1 MYPSLEA
8 HPELQRLAVRQ
19 QGVLQRSQLDSLG
32 LTRGFVAAQIAARRW
47 MPVGHKVILL
57 QNASPTREQLMH
69 IAVLDAESLVAL
81 ACHTGLELAGF
92 SGFAKEAHEIHLVV
106 PRGAKVTRLPVVRLH
121 ESRRLRPADIIERRG
136 LPCTKVE
143 RSAIDA
149 AAWQP
154 FPRFAC
160 LILAAVVQ
168 QGLTSVPR
176 LSDALRDV
184 GRVRHKAYMRL
195 ALSDIGQGAQSLGEL
210 DLAAVCRRFDLVSP
224 DRQQIR
230 RDSRGRPRYLD
241 AEWQLPSGE
250 TVVLEIDG
258 SHHLDVANWQAD
270 MKRERSIVTSRR
282 WVLRATTFEIR
293 LEPASVV
300 ADLRA
305 LGVPTMSELSETQ
318 RAIAN

>member
-8 HPELQRLAVRQ
+8 HPDLQRLAVRQ
-19 QGVLQRSQLDSLG
+19 RGALHRSQFDALG
-32 LTRGFVAAQIAARRW
+32 MTRGFVAAQIAARRW

-81 ACHTGLELAGF
+81 ASHTALELAGF
-92 SGFAKEAHEIHLVV
+92 TGFAKEAREIHLIV
-106 PRGAKVTRLPVVRLH
+106 PRGAKVTRLPGVRLH
-121 ESRRLRPADIIERRG
+121 ESRRLRADDVTKRRG
-136 LPCTKVE
+136 LPCTEVE

-149 AAWQP
+149 GAWQP
-154 FPRFAC
+154 YPRFAC
-160 LILAAVVQ
+160 LLLAAVVQ
-168 QGLTSVPR
+168 QGLTSAPR
-176 LSDALRDV
+176 LSDALRGV

-195 ALSDIGQGAQSLGEL
+195 VLFDIGQGAQSLGEL
-210 DLAAVCRRFDLVSP
+210 DLAAVCRKFDIVP
-224 DRQQIR
+224 PVRQRVR

-241 AEWQLPSGE
+241 AEWLLPNGE
-250 TVVLEIDG
+250 IVVLEIDG

-305 LGVPTMSELSETQ
+305 LGVPTNIELSETQ
-318 RAIAN
+318 RARAS